1 MTKSTAEERTNNL
14 SNENMVIWI
23 ILIEKE
29 TRHSAKN
36 HVEIG
41 GAAVQIG
48 PMAGE

>member
-1 MTKSTAEERTNNL
+1 MTKSTAEKRTNNL
-14 SNENMVIWI
+14 ADDNMVIWI
-23 ILIEKE
+23 TLIEKE
-29 TRHSAKN
+29 TRHSAEN